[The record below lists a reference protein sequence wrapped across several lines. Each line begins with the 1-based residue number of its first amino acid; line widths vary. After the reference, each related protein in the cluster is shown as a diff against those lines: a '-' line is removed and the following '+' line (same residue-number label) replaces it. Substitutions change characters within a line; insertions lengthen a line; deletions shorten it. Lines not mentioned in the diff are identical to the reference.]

1 MELEKIKRIVENA
14 ATNIDN
20 DEEAFVEVNDDTE
33 MEGNEILE
41 TTVLAKVEEV
51 EEIKVITKLT
61 MPSRKL
67 KLKFRMNY

>member
-1 MELEKIKRIVENA
+1 L
-14 ATNIDN
+14 
-20 DEEAFVEVNDDTE
+20 EVNDDTE

-51 EEIKVITKLT
+51 EESTKLT

>member
-20 DEEAFVEVNDDTE
+20 DEEALEVNDDTE

-51 EEIKVITKLT
+51 EESTKLT

>member
-1 MELEKIKRIVENA
+1 MTKKP
-14 ATNIDN
+14 
-20 DEEAFVEVNDDTE
+20 FVEVNDDTE

-41 TTVLAKVEEV
+41 TKLAKVEEV

-67 KLKFRMNY
+67 KN

>member
-1 MELEKIKRIVENA
+1 
-14 ATNIDN
+14 
-20 DEEAFVEVNDDTE
+20 

-67 KLKFRMNY
+67 KLKNELLMELEKCK

>member
-1 MELEKIKRIVENA
+1 
-14 ATNIDN
+14 
-20 DEEAFVEVNDDTE
+20 

-67 KLKFRMNY
+67 KLNFE

>member
-1 MELEKIKRIVENA
+1 MN
-14 ATNIDN
+14 N
-20 DEEAFVEVNDDTE
+20 EEETFVEVNDDAE

-61 MPSRKL
+61 MPKIKIKISNELLMELEK
-67 KLKFRMNY
+67 KNASKF